1 MKIYI
6 AGPMTGLPGFN
17 YAAFNEAEVCLRDC
31 GHEVENPARN
41 PAPEGGDW
49 RDYMRQALRQMVGC
63 DAVALLPDWQA
74 SRGAQIEMRLAIDL
88 DLPVASVG
96 AYVRAKAGD

>member
-17 YAAFNEAEVCLRDC
+17 YAAFNEAEVKLRDS
-31 GHEVENPARN
+31 GHEVANPASN

-49 RDYMRQALRQMVGC
+49 RDYMRLALRQMVTC
-63 DAVALLPDWQA
+63 DAVALLPDWQS
-74 SRGAQIEMRLAIDL
+74 SRGAKIEVGLAIDL
-88 DLPVASVG
+88 DMPVASVS
-96 AYVRAKAGD
+96 AYQRKAL

>member
-6 AGPMTGLPGFN
+6 AGPMTGVPGFN
-17 YAAFNEAEVCLRDC
+17 YAAFKEAAQQLAAC
-31 GHEVENPARN
+31 GHEVENPAAN
-41 PAPEGGDW
+41 PKPESEHW
-49 RDYMRQALRQMVGC
+49 RDCMRQALRQLVGC
-63 DAVALLPDWQA
+63 DAVALLPNWHT

-96 AYVRAKAGD
+96 AYLREPVSS